1 MKSVQV
7 ELPDKLADE
16 LDLFSCENNVAQ
28 ASRL

>member
-7 ELPDKLADE
+7 ELSDKLADE
-16 LDLFSCENNVAQ
+16 LDLFSSENVAQ